1 MLKNNS
7 YKIGDKFYRYNKK
20 TKELEELEI
29 ANIQYV
35 FNKKIGSRAN
45 FTTDEIHKLL
55 EDGVVT
61 NNIDILK
68 REAISKLEEQFGIKL
83 KEV

>member
-1 MLKNNS
+1 MSKNNS

-35 FNKKIGSRAN
+35 FNRKIGSRAN
-45 FTTDEIHKLL
+45 FTVDEIHKLL
-55 EDGVVT
+55 EDKVIT
-61 NNIDILK
+61 ANIDILK
-68 REAISKLEEQFGIKL
+68 RDAILKLEEQFGIKL

>member
-1 MLKNNS
+1 MSKNNS

-35 FNKKIGSRAN
+35 FNRKIGSRAN
-45 FTTDEIHKLL
+45 FTIDEIHKLL
-55 EDGVVT
+55 EDKVIT
-61 NNIDILK
+61 ANIDILK